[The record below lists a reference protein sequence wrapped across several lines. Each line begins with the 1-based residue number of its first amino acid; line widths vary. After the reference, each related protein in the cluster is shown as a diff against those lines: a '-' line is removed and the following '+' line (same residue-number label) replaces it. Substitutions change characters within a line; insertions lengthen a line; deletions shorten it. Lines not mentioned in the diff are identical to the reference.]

1 MCLIGT
7 ENICVTGGIA
17 RIFKK
22 RGGRGGGGRSFRR
35 RERPENK
42 VTGLFLL
49 HVFANLRIC
58 VLLTFK

>member
-17 RIFKK
+17 RILIK
-22 RGGRGGGGRSFRR
+22 RGAGGGGRSFGR

>member
-22 RGGRGGGGRSFRR
+22 RGAGGR
-35 RERPENK
+35 REVIQEKRK
-42 VTGLFLL
+42 TG
-49 HVFANLRIC
+49 
-58 VLLTFK
+58 K

>member
-22 RGGRGGGGRSFRR
+22 RGGGEEGGHSGEEKDR
-35 RERPENK
+35 K
-42 VTGLFLL
+42 
-49 HVFANLRIC
+49 I
-58 VLLTFK
+58 K

>member
-22 RGGRGGGGRSFRR
+22 RGGGAGGR
-35 RERPENK
+35 REVIQEKRK
-42 VTGLFLL
+42 TG
-49 HVFANLRIC
+49 
-58 VLLTFK
+58 K